1 MREKTWS
8 FYGSIEKRGVGE
20 EKMKDWDWIIGLLVL
35 VVWLVLQFLVFPK
48 LGIPT

>member
-1 MREKTWS
+1 
-8 FYGSIEKRGVGE
+8 
-20 EKMKDWDWIIGLLVL
+20 MKDWDWIIGLIVL

>member
-1 MREKTWS
+1 MREKTCC
-8 FYGSIEKRGVGE
+8 FYDNIEKRGVEE
-20 EKMKDWDWIIGLLVL
+20 EKMKDWDWIIGLIVL